1 MRYRRLDEN
10 GDYPFGRGLADFWID
25 QPEAVAQ
32 AALTRLEMFTGD
44 WYAAPSEGMPWRTM
58 VLGKGT
64 EATRDPAI
72 QGRVLGTP
80 GCTGLVAYSSRLDRD
95 TRTHY
100 SAIQIDTIYG
110 QAMIT
115 RPR

>member
-1 MRYRRLDEN
+1 MRYRKLDPD
-10 GDYPFGRGLADFWID
+10 GDYSFGNGLADFWID

-32 AALTRLEMFTGD
+32 AALTRVEMFTGD
-44 WYAAPSEGMPWRTM
+44 WYAAPGDGMPWRTM

-64 EATRDPAI
+64 EASRDPAI

-80 GCTGLVAYSSRLDRD
+80 GCLRLVSYSSRLDRD
-95 TRTHY
+95 KRLLST
-100 SAIQIDTIYG
+100 AITIDTIYG
-110 QAMIT
+110 QAMIS

>member
-10 GDYPFGRGLADFWID
+10 GDYLFGHGLADFWID
-25 QPEAVAQ
+25 KPEAVAQ

-44 WYAAPSEGMPWRTM
+44 WYAAPGDGMPWRTM

-72 QGRVLGTP
+72 QGRVLATP
-80 GCTGLVAYSSRLDRD
+80 GCTGLVSYSSRLDRD
-95 TRTHY
+95 TRTFY
-100 SAIQIDTIYG
+100 SAITINTIFG
-110 QAMIT
+110 QATLM